1 MALVKLAAVLPWLDC
16 LQQMFVAGG
25 CRPLP
30 HTSWMCVC
38 ITSTAAQVAVL
49 AEIPA
54 SESREYFLDAESDEL
69 YGVYPYEYTL
79 IVWTPW

>member
-1 MALVKLAAVLPWLDC
+1 
-16 LQQMFVAGG
+16 
-25 CRPLP
+25 
-30 HTSWMCVC
+30 MCVC

-79 IVWTPW
+79 IVWTP